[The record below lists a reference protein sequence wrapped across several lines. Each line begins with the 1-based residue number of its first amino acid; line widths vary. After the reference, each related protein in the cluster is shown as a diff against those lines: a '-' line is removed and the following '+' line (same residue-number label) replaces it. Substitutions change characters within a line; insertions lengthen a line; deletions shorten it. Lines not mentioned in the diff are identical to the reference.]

1 MSEEDVLQLFAGAQ
15 RVDVARGK
23 KVVSFEAPFTETE
36 PLLKSVMGR
45 SGNLRAPT
53 IRRGKRFFVG
63 FSAEG
68 YQELLGVTST

>member
-1 MSEEDVLQLFAGAQ
+1 MNEVDVLKLFADAQ
-15 RVDVARGK
+15 RIDVARGK
-23 KVVSFEAPFTETE
+23 KVVSFESPFAETE

-53 IRRGKRFFVG
+53 IRKGKRFFVG

-68 YQELLGVTST
+68 YQALLGLK